1 MARRKQ
7 ITIEDVL
14 FYNMRTV
21 IDPDGNLVPIES
33 KYDVPFPIRRVFYVY
48 GVRDEGKRGMHA
60 HYKTKQLL
68 ICLSGKIGVTC
79 KDGRNEKTFLLESP
93 QQGLLIPEM
102 IWDEQIYRG
111 EDAVLLV
118 LSNLKYEPN
127 DYIHDYK
134 EYLKIRGI
142 NEK

>member
-1 MARRKQ
+1 
-7 ITIEDVL
+7 
-14 FYNMRTV
+14 
-21 IDPDGNLVPIES
+21 
-33 KYDVPFPIRRVFYVY
+33 
-48 GVRDEGKRGMHA
+48 MHA